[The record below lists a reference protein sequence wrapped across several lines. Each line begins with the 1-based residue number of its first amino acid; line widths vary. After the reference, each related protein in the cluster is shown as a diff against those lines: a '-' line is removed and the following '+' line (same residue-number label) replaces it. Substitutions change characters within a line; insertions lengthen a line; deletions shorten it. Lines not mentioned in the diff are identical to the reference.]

1 MPKLP
6 SKDTLSLSKIKVGHR
21 FEVRLKENEIFVD
34 FYFSRWP
41 KTRLQQIHR
50 FYEEVDV
57 ANPIATNLMQYP
69 IIAVTQVRPISVRK
83 KGLGIKEMDLDNV
96 AIAAEIGKLADLLEF
111 SGANSFKI
119 RAYRNGARVIKDFP
133 DSFAAMVHDDPRK
146 ITDIQ
151 GIGKGVAEKVTQ
163 LIELD
168 NIAEIDELL
177 EVIPVSVLDLL
188 RIPGLGP
195 KKAAALYRTLN
206 IQTLDQLQAACEDGQ
221 VQELKGFAA
230 KTEQSILAGIAIAAA
245 ANSRIRWAAAD
256 KLAETLLEHLR
267 ACPAVE
273 RIELAGS
280 YRRGRETVGD
290 LDLLVISTK
299 PNAVMDFFSEYPEWE
314 QTLVRGDTKM
324 SIRVLN
330 SFQVDLR
337 VVSKE
342 SFGAAWQ
349 YFTGSK
355 DHNVAVRSHAKQL
368 GMKVNEYGV
377 FKIDGDDEIQ
387 VAGATEQEVYEVL
400 GLPHF
405 AAEMREAREE
415 FQWAEQG
422 ALPKLIELG
431 EIQGDLHMHTTA
443 TDGKATLAEMVA
455 AARERGLRYIAIT
468 DHSQRVSVAHGLTAE
483 RVMQQWEEVDRFN
496 ETIEDDFRVLKGIEC
511 DILEAGGMD
520 LPDEVLALA
529 DWVIAS
535 VHFGQKQSREQIT
548 DRIVGAL
555 ENPHVKIIAHPTGR
569 LINRREAYQVDMD
582 AVFQAAQD
590 NRKMLELNANPA
602 RLDLHDVHCAAA
614 RKREIPIVISS
625 DAHSIVGLDVMQ
637 YGIVQARRGGLTA
650 DNVANTQPWEKIQ
663 QWFTS

>member
-1 MPKLP
+1 
-6 SKDTLSLSKIKVGHR
+6 
-21 FEVRLKENEIFVD
+21 
-34 FYFSRWP
+34 
-41 KTRLQQIHR
+41 
-50 FYEEVDV
+50 
-57 ANPIATNLMQYP
+57 
-69 IIAVTQVRPISVRK
+69 
-83 KGLGIKEMDLDNV
+83 MDLDNV

-133 DSFAAMVHDDPRK
+133 DSFATMVHNDPSK
-146 ITDIQ
+146 IIAIQ
-151 GIGKGVAEKVTQ
+151 GIGKGVAEKITQ

-168 NIAEIDELL
+168 QIAEIDELL
-177 EVIPVSVLDLL
+177 ETIPASVLDLL

-195 KKAAALYRTLN
+195 KKAAALYQTLN
-206 IQTLDQLQAACEDGQ
+206 IQTLDQLQAACEAGQ

-230 KTEQSILAGIAIAAA
+230 KTEQSILDGIAIAAA

-256 KLAETLLEHLR
+256 ALAETLLEHLR

-273 RIELAGS
+273 RVELAGS

-290 LDLLVISTK
+290 LDLLVISTE
-299 PNAVMDFFSEYPEWE
+299 AADVMDCFAEYPEWE

-337 VVSKE
+337 VVPKE

-355 DHNVAVRSHAKQL
+355 DHNVAVRGHAKQL

-400 GLPHF
+400 SLPHF

-422 ALPKLIELG
+422 ALPELIELS

-443 TDGKATLAEMVA
+443 TDGKATLAEMVV

-468 DHSQRVSVAHGLTAE
+468 DHSQRVSVARGLTAE
-483 RVMQQWEEVDRFN
+483 RVVQQWDEVDRFN

-520 LPDEVLALA
+520 LPDEILALA

-582 AVFQAAQD
+582 AVFQAAHD

-625 DAHSIVGLDVMQ
+625 DAHSVAGLDVMQ

-650 DNVANTQPWEKIQ
+650 DNVANTQSWEKIQ

>member
-1 MPKLP
+1 
-6 SKDTLSLSKIKVGHR
+6 
-21 FEVRLKENEIFVD
+21 
-34 FYFSRWP
+34 
-41 KTRLQQIHR
+41 
-50 FYEEVDV
+50 
-57 ANPIATNLMQYP
+57 
-69 IIAVTQVRPISVRK
+69 
-83 KGLGIKEMDLDNV
+83 MDLDNV

-133 DSFAAMVHDDPRK
+133 DSFATMVHNDPSK
-146 ITDIQ
+146 ITAIQ
-151 GIGKGVAEKVTQ
+151 GIGKGVAEKITQ

-177 EVIPVSVLDLL
+177 EMIPVSVLDLL

-195 KKAAALYRTLN
+195 KKAAALYQILK

-230 KTEQSILAGIAIAAA
+230 KTEQSILDGIAIAAA
-245 ANSRIRWAAAD
+245 ANSRIRWASAD
-256 KLAETLLEHLR
+256 KLAETLLVHLR

-299 PNAVMDFFSEYPEWE
+299 PADVMDCFAEFTEWE

-324 SIRVLN
+324 SIRVRN

-337 VVSKE
+337 VVPQE

-355 DHNVAVRSHAKQL
+355 DHNVAVRGHAKQR

-377 FKIDGDDEIQ
+377 FKVDGDEEIQ

-422 ALPKLIELG
+422 ALPELIELG

-468 DHSQRVSVAHGLTAE
+468 DHSQRVSIARGLTAE
-483 RVMQQWEEVDRFN
+483 QVVQQWEEVDRFN

>member
-1 MPKLP
+1 
-6 SKDTLSLSKIKVGHR
+6 
-21 FEVRLKENEIFVD
+21 
-34 FYFSRWP
+34 
-41 KTRLQQIHR
+41 
-50 FYEEVDV
+50 
-57 ANPIATNLMQYP
+57 
-69 IIAVTQVRPISVRK
+69 
-83 KGLGIKEMDLDNV
+83 MDLDNV

-133 DSFAAMVHDDPRK
+133 DSFATMVHNDPSK
-146 ITDIQ
+146 ITDVQ
-151 GIGKGVAEKVTQ
+151 GIGKGVAEKITQ

-177 EVIPVSVLDLL
+177 EVIPASVLDLL

-206 IQTLDQLQAACEDGQ
+206 IQTLDQLQAACEDGK

-230 KTEQSILAGIAIAAA
+230 KTEQSILDGIAIAAA
-245 ANSRIRWAAAD
+245 ANSRIRWSAAD
-256 KLAETLLEHLR
+256 ELAETLREHLQ

-299 PNAVMDFFSEYPEWE
+299 PVDVMDCFAEFPQWE

-337 VVSKE
+337 VVPQE

-355 DHNVAVRSHAKQL
+355 DHNVAVRGHAKQL

-377 FKIDGDDEIQ
+377 FKVDGDQEVQ
-387 VAGATEQEVYEVL
+387 VAGATEKEVYEVL

-422 ALPKLIELG
+422 TLPELIELS

-443 TDGKATLAEMVA
+443 TDGKATIAEMVA
-455 AARERGLRYIAIT
+455 AARERGLQYIAIT
-468 DHSQRVSVAHGLTAE
+468 DHSQRVSVARGLTAE
-483 RVMQQWEEVDRFN
+483 RVVQQWEEVDRFN
-496 ETIEDDFRVLKGIEC
+496 ETIEDDFLVLKGIEC

-614 RKREIPIVISS
+614 RKREIPLVISS
-625 DAHSIVGLDVMQ
+625 DAHSVTGLDVMQ